1 MPKHGPELTI
11 YVSMDGDDIN
21 SGSHIRPKRTIA
33 AALSVVRGG
42 NADAILL
49 RRGDTWHEGVVLDR
63 AGTPDLP
70 VLFGAYG
77 DESLP
82 RPILH
87 EIPDDART
95 RIAILAP
102 YQIIAD
108 IDLVGAGG
116 DNALGMSA
124 GVHHVHVEGCRMAN
138 WGMGW
143 RINGEVANPC
153 HHVTMRRCVVADNA
167 GLGLWAPYVD
177 DLLIEGCVY
186 DQNGPG
192 DSNRHHNIYM
202 GLGGERQ
209 TYSGNI
215 LARGSGYGLKT
226 RCATTDMVV
235 EGNLFL
241 ANQFGLTVA
250 LDHDNLGR
258 GLINANTTIRGN
270 AFLHT
275 GRGKGAWAIEAVHF
289 DGLTITGNYMVQPN
303 VSGYKAAIY
312 LKGPHEGEVVRRQN
326 SVISDNIIAG
336 QWGWGIRCDRGDLSG
351 PNNIISDNVI
361 QVDKTVFDGFG
372 SANYGPYPP
381 GAFEFE
387 ANTYDRIGK
396 SLGETWCRLSP
407 DDMTFDVWV
416 ARVGDA
422 DAIAR
427 RVVFANDGLPDFAI
441 DIDAFM
447 ADARTMRRG
456 LPMPLATAAN
466 AVAAVAAAFTVI
478 RLDPVEDG
486 PVVDPPVDPPTDP
499 PVDPPASDLDTAMMA
514 LVRAWHTAEHAN
526 D

>member
-1 MPKHGPELTI
+1 MTLPRDSQGWSIMPKHGPELTI

-153 HHVTMRRCVVADNA
+153 HHVTMRRCVV
-167 GLGLWAPYVD
+167 VD
-177 DLLIEGCVY
+177 
-186 DQNGPG
+186 P
-192 DSNRHHNIYM
+192 
-202 GLGGERQ
+202 
-209 TYSGNI
+209 
-215 LARGSGYGLKT
+215 
-226 RCATTDMVV
+226 
-235 EGNLFL
+235 
-241 ANQFGLTVA
+241 
-250 LDHDNLGR
+250 
-258 GLINANTTIRGN
+258 
-270 AFLHT
+270 
-275 GRGKGAWAIEAVHF
+275 
-289 DGLTITGNYMVQPN
+289 
-303 VSGYKAAIY
+303 
-312 LKGPHEGEVVRRQN
+312 
-326 SVISDNIIAG
+326 
-336 QWGWGIRCDRGDLSG
+336 
-351 PNNIISDNVI
+351 
-361 QVDKTVFDGFG
+361 
-372 SANYGPYPP
+372 
-381 GAFEFE
+381 
-387 ANTYDRIGK
+387 
-396 SLGETWCRLSP
+396 
-407 DDMTFDVWV
+407 
-416 ARVGDA
+416 
-422 DAIAR
+422 
-427 RVVFANDGLPDFAI
+427 
-441 DIDAFM
+441 
-447 ADARTMRRG
+447 
-456 LPMPLATAAN
+456 
-466 AVAAVAAAFTVI
+466 
-478 RLDPVEDG
+478 
-486 PVVDPPVDPPTDP
+486 PVVDPPVT
-499 PVDPPASDLDTAMMA
+499 DLDQHLIDTFR
-514 LVRAWHTAEHAN
+514 LWHAAEHAT